1 MTSNKSSEPQLISHS
16 AHSYRLGRFLTA
28 LAGVVIT
35 PVLLMALIFGAI
47 FVTLERDRL
56 QNEAER
62 MAQTRAATIDR
73 EFNGHISAL
82 QALSTSPSLENH
94 DYELFQQQAGAL
106 AKLSGGSI
114 VLRSAEGQV
123 LSDTGRPWGSPLPK
137 LNYETDAT
145 TLSSHQAT
153 VSKLIA
159 SPDSKGWFFLIDIPI
174 EQDSQSPR
182 LLSLVL
188 NPESIEHIMPPAL
201 DSNWT
206 WSVVDTSTRVVM
218 RSKDPKDFIGRL
230 GLASVSRRV
239 TKPSGSF
246 VTKNMSGDEILY
258 AYAISQLTNW
268 RVGVTIPKQD
278 VEAPLWRMITVW
290 GLLTA
295 IIVTAAVVAVA
306 LVNNRLRH
314 SVSQLID
321 VSKRLGVTDTVDPV
335 ITGVK
340 EFDSVSEAL
349 SAASISLREKTFR
362 IRENEQRMRT
372 LLDNLFVYVG
382 LLDHNGI
389 ILEAN
394 AAPMKAAGL
403 RREDVIGRPY
413 WETYWWSWSP
423 SVKTQIEKAVRD
435 AAEGRTVRFDVDI
448 RMAGGVLH
456 TIDFQLAP
464 LRAAD
469 GTIVYLLPS
478 AVDITDRK
486 AAEQKLQDSV
496 SQLEATYATAPVG
509 LFLLDRQLRF
519 ISVNQ
524 HQALFDERSIA
535 DHLGKSFR
543 DVVGD
548 GAKQLEPH
556 LRQVVKVGRPVDQI
570 EFTSEETTDG
580 KDARIFMASLHPLI
594 SPRGDILG
602 VSAAVHEITDRKRA
616 EERQEMLSRELQHRV
631 KNNLATV
638 EAIARATSRNSK
650 TVEEF
655 MERFSDRITSLS
667 RTHTLVSK
675 THFSGVEL
683 SEIIKG
689 EMKPYDEG
697 LKRIVLSGP
706 AVRLET
712 ETALTF
718 GMAIHELATNAV
730 KYGALSTADG
740 QISVTWEKFG
750 DDVHLLWQENGGPP
764 VEAPKRKGFGS
775 QLLQKILAKQLNGK
789 IDVVYETTGLLVKMD
804 FNSAAHKA

>member
-1 MTSNKSSEPQLISHS
+1 M
-16 AHSYRLGRFLTA
+16 A

-106 AKLSGGSI
+106 AKISGGAI
-114 VLRSAEGQV
+114 VLRTAQGQV
-123 LSDTGRPWGSPLPK
+123 LSDTSLPWGAPLK
-137 LNYETDAT
+137 NVTYETDVAALAT
-145 TLSSHQAT
+145 HLPT

-159 SPDSKGWFFLIDIPI
+159 TPDGKGWFFLIDLPI
-174 EQDSQSPR
+174 EKTGQPTR
-182 LLSLVL
+182 LLSMILK
-188 NPESIEHIMPPAL
+188 PESVEHVLPAGI
-201 DSNWT
+201 DGSNWT
-206 WSVVDTSTRVVM
+206 WSVVDTSTRIVM
-218 RSKDPKDFIGRL
+218 RSEKANEFIGRL
-230 GLASVSRRV
+230 GLANVSRRA
-239 TKPSGSF
+239 TKNSGSF
-246 VTKNMSGDEILY
+246 VAKNMEGNEILY

-268 RVGVTIPKQD
+268 RVGVTIPKKD

-295 IIVTAAVVAVA
+295 IIVTAAVIAVA

-314 SVSQLID
+314 SVRQLIE
-321 VSKRLGVTDTVDPV
+321 VSKRLGLTDTVDPV

-403 RREDVIGRPY
+403 RREDVVGRAY

-423 SVKTQIEKAVRD
+423 SVKAQIEKAVRD

-556 LRQVVKVGRPVDQI
+556 LRQVVKVGRPVDKI
-570 EFTSEETTDG
+570 EFTSEENKDG
-580 KDARIFMASLHPLI
+580 KDVRIFLASLHPLI

-697 LKRIVLSGP
+697 LKRVALSGP

-712 ETALTF
+712 QTALTF

-730 KYGALSTADG
+730 KHGALSNADG
-740 QISVTWEKFG
+740 QINVTWEKFS
-750 DDVHLLWQENGGPP
+750 DDVHLLWQENGGPA
-764 VEAPKRKGFGS
+764 VETPKRKGFGS

-789 IDVVYETTGLLVKMD
+789 IDVAYEPLGLVVKMD
-804 FNSAAHKA
+804 FNSAPPVAKN